1 MPEPETFQAQF
12 MAELNNL
19 RQRVSQLEALKN
31 GVAPP
36 TTSQTLSNTTSTSHT
51 RPHIF
56 VSIASYCDPDL
67 PRTLEDCLANAQYPD
82 RLRFGIC
89 WQYDE
94 QNPVDVSTFQ
104 RDPRFRFLNYRIEE
118 SQGGTWARSMAQ
130 RFWDGEAYTLQ
141 VDSHMKFE
149 PGWDETL
156 IHMIQ
161 SYPSEKPLISV
172 NAPLFWYDDQ
182 GHLHRQTDLGI
193 RTTRVNGWR
202 AHDGWAPWFDWGTP
216 NTQSPG
222 RNRFISGNFVFT
234 LGTWNM
240 EVPQDPDHYYWGEE
254 FNLTVRS
261 FTHGYDFFLPQEIV
275 AWHRMHPIAPR
286 RHWEHGQD
294 VVQAKN
300 RTAYER
306 LHWLLYSDDENAHRQ
321 LGPYGPGQE
330 RSIRD
335 YEIYA
340 GMNFKNKSA
349 HPDVYTGN
357 PPDPVTIKSEQDWEL
372 CLTSEEYMRLQDP
385 ATEVSIGSDG

>member
-1 MPEPETFQAQF
+1 MPDQETFQAQF
-12 MAELNNL
+12 MAELNGL

-31 GVAPP
+31 GVSS
-36 TTSQTLSNTTSTSHT
+36 TTISRPLSKTASSSITQP
-51 RPHIF
+51 RIF

-67 PRTLEDCLANAQYPD
+67 PRTLNDCLANAQNPD

-89 WQYDE
+89 WQYDV
-94 QNPVDVSTFQ
+94 QHPVDLSTFQ
-104 RDPRFRFLNYRIEE
+104 RDPRFRFVNYPIEE
-118 SQGGTWARSMAQ
+118 SQGGTWARSIAQ

-149 PGWDETL
+149 PAWDETL
-156 IHMIQ
+156 IRMIQ
-161 SYPSEKPLISV
+161 FLPSEKPLLTV
-172 NAPLFWYDDQ
+172 NAPLFWYDAQ
-182 GHLHRQTDLGI
+182 GRLHRETELGI

-202 AHDGWAPWFDWGTP
+202 AHEGWAPWFDWGIP
-216 NTQSPG
+216 NTRSLG
-222 RNRFISGNFVFT
+222 HNRFISGNFVFT
-234 LGTWNM
+234 LGKWNT
-240 EVPQDPDHYYWGEE
+240 EVPQDPNHYYWGEE

-275 AWHRMHPIAPR
+275 VWHRMHPMPPR
-286 RHWEHGQD
+286 RHWEQGQD

-306 LHWLLYSDDENAHRQ
+306 LHWLLYSDEEGAHRQ
-321 LGPYGPGQE
+321 LGPYGPGHQ

-340 GMNFKNKSA
+340 GMNFKNKTA

-357 PPDPVTIKSEQDWEL
+357 PPDPVTIKTEQDWEH
-372 CLTSEEYMRLQDP
+372 CLTFEEYERLHARTTDMS
-385 ATEVSIGSDG
+385 VDSD

>member
-1 MPEPETFQAQF
+1 MPDQDTFQAQF

-36 TTSQTLSNTTSTSHT
+36 FTSQPLSHTGSTSNT
-51 RPHIF
+51 RPRIF

-67 PRTLEDCLANAQYPD
+67 PRTLGDCLANAKYPD

-89 WQYDE
+89 WQYDV
-94 QNPVDVSTFQ
+94 QHPVDVSLFQ
-104 RDPRFRFLNYRIEE
+104 RDQRFHFLNYRIEE

-149 PGWDETL
+149 PAWDETL
-156 IHMIQ
+156 VRMIQ
-161 SYPSEKPLISV
+161 SFPSEKPLITV

-182 GHLHRQTDLGI
+182 WRLQRQTDLGI
-193 RTTRVNGWR
+193 RTTRVNGWG
-202 AHDGWAPWFDWGTP
+202 ASDGWAPWFDWGTP
-216 NTQSPG
+216 NTRSPG

-234 LGTWNM
+234 LGKWNS
-240 EVPQDPDHYYWGEE
+240 EVPQDPNHYYWGEE

-275 AWHRMHPIAPR
+275 AWHQMHPIPPR
-286 RHWEHGQD
+286 RHWEHGQE
-294 VVQAKN
+294 VVQEKN
-300 RTAYER
+300 RIAFER
-306 LHWLLYSDDENAHRQ
+306 LHWLLYSDEADAHRQ
-321 LGPYGPGQE
+321 LGPYGPGQQ
-330 RSIRD
+330 RAIRD

-340 GMNFKNKSA
+340 GMDFKTKTA
-349 HPDVYTGN
+349 HPDVYTGKS
-357 PPDPVTIKSEQDWEL
+357 PDPVTIKTEQDWEH
-372 CLTSEEYMRLQDP
+372 CLTFEEYERLQAPSSD
-385 ATEVSIGSDG
+385 VSIGSD